1 MEKLIKQ
8 FQKIEDRFNEA
19 VILLALS
26 LPETTE
32 EPHFDKIVFK
42 IRKRIYATYD
52 AKEQSVNIKL
62 SEIDQDVF
70 CKLGKGS
77 IYPVA
82 NKWGKQGWTS
92 IDLKSVDLTLF
103 KDALITAYCE
113 LAPKKLAERVQQ
125 RQ

>member
-1 MEKLIKQ
+1 MDS
-8 FQKIEDRFNEA
+8 IETVKE
-19 VILLALS
+19 LALS

-32 EPHFDKIVFK
+32 EPHFDKIAFK

-52 AKEQSVNIKL
+52 TKEQSVNVKL

-92 IDLKSVDLTLF
+92 IDLKSVDPTLF
-103 KDALITAYCE
+103 KDAFITAYCE
-113 LAPKKLAERVQQ
+113 LAPKKLAESIQQ
-125 RQ
+125 QQ